1 MFQQQTNLSSLDMAH
16 NVWICVVRNEV
27 LLLWRRNSSL
37 DGTITDTFMFDSV
50 IVDVSSISCRCSS
63 AFGGIV
69 IIVGN
74 FDAIIIYLVTIILL
88 R

>member
-50 IVDVSSISCRCSS
+50 IVDVSSSCRCSI
-63 AFGGIV
+63 AFCGIV

-74 FDAIIIYLVTIILL
+74 FDAIAIYLVTIILL
-88 R
+88 W

>member
-1 MFQQQTNLSSLDMAH
+1 MFQQHTNLSSLQMAH
-16 NVWICVVRNEV
+16 NVWICVVRDEV

-50 IVDVSSISCRCSS
+50 IVDGSFCSS
-63 AFGGIV
+63 AFCGIV

-74 FDAIIIYLVTIILL
+74 FDAIAIYLVTIILL